1 MKQLRS
7 RSADYILYKSYK
19 MVTRLSHINQL
30 DPRNILPD
38 SVLQILPFRAITL
51 KFESLSKKLAKI
63 KMILFVNYLDK
74 EQKNG
79 R

>member
-30 DPRNILPD
+30 TPSEGVSIDGVVQQSLKIL
-38 SVLQILPFRAITL
+38 
-51 KFESLSKKLAKI
+51 
-63 KMILFVNYLDK
+63 K
-74 EQKNG
+74 EG
-79 R
+79 M